1 MSSNL
6 GVQLDPGSEMS
17 TQSGAMG
24 ERLTNKTSPVTKHHH
39 QCYKIKVLILF
50 FSNKCVQFDSLV
62 IYIEDTI
69 YIFILY

>member
-17 TQSGAMG
+17 SQSGAMG
-24 ERLTNKTSPVTKHHH
+24 ERLKNKISPVTKHHH

-50 FSNKCVQFDSLV
+50 FSNIYVKIDTLV
-62 IYIEDTI
+62 NNI
-69 YIFILY
+69 